1 MRRKDTDRTARSVI
15 ACPIKLCRICVNW
28 GRSVRRSALGGFPP
42 KKAWGWSDRPVPR
55 CGAGEALII
64 GGICPDCQF
73 PDQALRCAGAVRY
86 LWTGPV
92 GGAIRKALPDEARTH
107 RQTGPGFRVRSGPR
121 RICAKTGWP
130 CLCGRND
137 VIVCVFLRDDPPI
150 ARPGLAFCIAATPC
164 HAGCGTGR
172 MEYRQACAGSAQPT
186 GHPDPRSAGEHRKP
200 PQSGPVL
207 HRSLPRLC
215 SGVDAPPD
223 K

>member
-1 MRRKDTDRTARSVI
+1 MLSVEVSWVPPVNFSPCPFAGPDCGQHGVRRKDTDRTARSVI

-55 CGAGEALII
+55 CCAGEALII

-92 GGAIRKALPDEARTH
+92 GGAIRKALPDDARTH

-121 RICAKTGWP
+121 RICAETGWP

-137 VIVCVFLRDDPPI
+137 VTVCVFLRDDPPI
-150 ARPGLAFCIAATPC
+150 ARPGLAFCIDATPC

-186 GHPDPRSAGEHRKP
+186 GHPDP
-200 PQSGPVL
+200 
-207 HRSLPRLC
+207 
-215 SGVDAPPD
+215 
-223 K
+223 